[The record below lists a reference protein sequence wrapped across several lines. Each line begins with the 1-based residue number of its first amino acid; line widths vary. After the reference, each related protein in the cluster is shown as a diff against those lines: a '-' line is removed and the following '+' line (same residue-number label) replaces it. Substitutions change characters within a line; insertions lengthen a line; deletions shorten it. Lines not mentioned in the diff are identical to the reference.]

1 MTLNIVS
8 VILMVSEA
16 AEVTDI
22 SGASVCIEEIIPYY
36 GAWAGVVV
44 KALRY

>member
-1 MTLNIVS
+1 VTLNIFS
-8 VILMVSEA
+8 KILIVSEA

-22 SGASVCIEEIIPYY
+22 SGASVCIEEIISKLW
-36 GAWAGVVV
+36 GGVVV